1 MGPTELLYSRMQ
13 YCSNCKLDLLEDYE
27 MNFEDCGLSFKIL
40 KQSRKVQDIMSNI
53 DCIDIILCLSI

>member
-1 MGPTELLYSRMQ
+1 
-13 YCSNCKLDLLEDYE
+13 LDPLEDYE